1 MRELVTNAW
10 LGWENYI
17 SLGKLAALFWAAVL
31 FLLLRVRPRGSRR
44 GLLLFGAVA
53 GAACMVPV
61 TAAVLMLYQ
70 TKFYDYQWVWSMVPM
85 TAVTAWA
92 AVEFAE
98 SCGKFGES
106 GKKSSRSLIAAVL
119 LAAVLLFCGGMRGI
133 GGSRDEAG
141 QPAGP
146 VEWNSAETLASARN
160 QAAARQQAKEVLAE
174 LREQAGERDI
184 CLWAPRSILEYV
196 RELDGGIRLVYGRNM
211 WDISLNA
218 FSYDGYGPQLE
229 QLYRFMEQASG
240 ADEPGTDE
248 PGTDEPGTD
257 EPGTDEPGTGVPGT
271 DEPGTDEAGTG
282 VPGAAEC
289 VRTALDCGVNCILL
303 PADLPKAER
312 AELEKAMGVP
322 AQPLGNYIVLIK

>member
-31 FLLLRVRPRGSRR
+31 FLLLGVRPRGSRR

-98 SCGKFGES
+98 SCGKFGEG
-106 GKKSSRSLIAAVL
+106 GKNSSRRLIAAVL

-146 VEWNSAETLASARN
+146 VEWNSAEALASARD

-174 LREQAGERDI
+174 LREQAGEQDI
-184 CLWAPRSILEYV
+184 CLWAPRSILEYA

-248 PGTDEPGTD
+248 PGEDEPGTD
-257 EPGTDEPGTGVPGT
+257 EPGTDEPGE
-271 DEPGTDEAGTG
+271 DEPGTG

-289 VRTALDCGVNCILL
+289 VQAALDCGVNCILL
-303 PADLPKAER
+303 PADLPEAEK

>member
-31 FLLLRVRPRGSRR
+31 FLLLGVRPRGSRR

-106 GKKSSRSLIAAVL
+106 GKKSSRRLIAAVL

-146 VEWNSAETLASARN
+146 VEWDSAEALASARN

-240 ADEPGTDE
+240 ADEPGT
-248 PGTDEPGTD
+248 
-257 EPGTDEPGTGVPGT
+257 
-271 DEPGTDEAGTG
+271 G

-303 PADLPKAER
+303 PADLPEAER